1 MRWKDSVE
9 AAKNGEQNAFA
20 FLYEQTYGRCRYIAG
35 KYLKDD
41 TDAVNDV
48 LQDAYVK
55 TFQNIG
61 QLEDPEKFPGWLAT
75 IVTNT
80 ALNELK
86 KRKPLLFSQISDE
99 DQNLDFTDNLEDDR
113 VDTQPELSMDQAE
126 TKRLVQEMLEA
137 LSDEQRVCILMYYME
152 EKSVKEIAQILA
164 VSENTVKSRLS
175 YGRKAVKEKVLDLEK
190 WGTKLYGL
198 LPFPFFLYLFG
209 MEAKACSVK
218 GITTGLAGVMNVV
231 NLTQGSVSV
240 STAALGAEKAGRTA
254 VTKSAIGKASA
265 GTVKAAVAGGVK
277 VKVAAGVLAVGVAV
291 GGTATVVH
299 VVEEKKEPKQIERAV
314 ETETV
319 SAEEEKIEDI
329 VWEKYECQETVAAWG
344 TDVLD
349 IGRVFESQ
357 TDDDGALRWTNMP
370 AELLY
375 FYERPKVQI
384 EDNVFTYLSTTV
396 DEVVKAFSVSPEYDI
411 RYGNGKES
419 LNSDSIVDGEQ
430 SITVSKYDKML
441 VSLSFVK
448 NLQHDGNRFGDY
460 VLSDVAVSAVADEK
474 ILQNIWFQGGM
485 RMDGGGLSCGELE
498 QVLMQCGIESVE
510 DALMVDEA
518 FGVGM
523 SPVANNNGK
532 QYYFFAYTILDD
544 DESFSFERY
553 LYRINYDAESQM
565 ITKISCQVSSS
576 KCLRYQK
583 YKLRGKDDQYFSYF
597 ECGDYRTEL
606 TEKQK
611 EVDVVEHGSLYMFE
625 NGMDVEQEQEPV
637 TIATDAS
644 SLNYE
649 GTIQFAENNGDGTY
663 LCYVKGEDQCYTL
676 SVADDAR
683 MLMVSFSEGV
693 DENCQFEIPGADFK
707 ELPWGFDTSYGNF
720 ALYDFYGEFW
730 GDAVIENGEIVSFD
744 QYFRE

>member
-1 MRWKDSVE
+1 MIRWKDSVE

-55 TFQNIG
+55 AFQNIG
-61 QLEDPEKFPGWLAT
+61 QLEDPEKFPGWLAM

-99 DQNLDFTDNLEDDR
+99 DQNLDFADNLEDDR

-152 EKSVKEIAQILA
+152 EKSVKEIAQVLA
-164 VSENTVKSRLS
+164 VSENTVKSRLN

-190 WGTKLYGL
+190 RGTKLYGL

-254 VTKSAIGKASA
+254 VTKSAIEKASV
-265 GTVKAAVAGGVK
+265 GTVKAAVAGDVK

-299 VVEEKKEPKQIERAV
+299 VVEEKK
-314 ETETV
+314 
-319 SAEEEKIEDI
+319 
-329 VWEKYECQETVAAWG
+329 
-344 TDVLD
+344 TD
-349 IGRVFESQ
+349 Q
-357 TDDDGALRWTNMP
+357 H
-370 AELLY
+370 
-375 FYERPKVQI
+375 
-384 EDNVFTYLSTTV
+384 FTYS
-396 DEVVKAFSVSPEYDI
+396 KH
-411 RYGNGKES
+411 
-419 LNSDSIVDGEQ
+419 SD
-430 SITVSKYDKML
+430 
-441 VSLSFVK
+441 
-448 NLQHDGNRFGDY
+448 
-460 VLSDVAVSAVADEK
+460 
-474 ILQNIWFQGGM
+474 
-485 RMDGGGLSCGELE
+485 
-498 QVLMQCGIESVE
+498 
-510 DALMVDEA
+510 
-518 FGVGM
+518 
-523 SPVANNNGK
+523 
-532 QYYFFAYTILDD
+532 
-544 DESFSFERY
+544 Y
-553 LYRINYDAESQM
+553 L
-565 ITKISCQVSSS
+565 
-576 KCLRYQK
+576 
-583 YKLRGKDDQYFSYF
+583 
-597 ECGDYRTEL
+597 TEL
-606 TEKQK
+606 AEKQK
-611 EVDVVEHGSLYMFE
+611 EVEVAGQESLYVPE
-625 NGMDVEQEQEPV
+625 TDMDVEQEKVQETEQEKEQELWEEQEQEPV

-663 LCYVKGEDQCYTL
+663 QCYVKGEDQFYTL
-676 SVADDAR
+676 PVADDAR
-683 MLMVSFSEGV
+683 MLMTSFSEGV
-693 DENCQFEIPGADFK
+693 DENYQCEIPGVDFK
-707 ELPWGFDTSYGNF
+707 KLPWGFEVSYGNF
-720 ALYDFYGEFW
+720 ALYDFFGEFW
-730 GDAVIENGEIVSFD
+730 GDAVIENGEIVYFNE
-744 QYFRE
+744 YFRE